1 VSPRPYQL
9 GRRAEAAE
17 STRRRIVEAAAALH
31 AEQGLIA
38 TTYKDVADRA
48 EVGVGTVYFHFP
60 ESSELFAACG
70 HLVRERAAMPTPDL
84 FDNVDLGERVG
95 VMVGELFAAY
105 ARHPSYPHA
114 RCAAATV
121 PIVAAMLARRDE
133 AIRAVI
139 AAALPG
145 ASRST
150 INLVEALT
158 CYEVWLSLTRR
169 VSTKTAAKQVAAAVS
184 AAVSVDQ
191 ASVSITQD

>member
-9 GRRAEAAE
+9 GRRAEAAA

-31 AEQGLIA
+31 AEQGLIE

-60 ESSELFAACG
+60 ESSDLFAACG
-70 HLVRERAAMPTPDL
+70 HVVRERTAMPTPDV
-84 FDNVDLGERVG
+84 FDNVDGGARVG
-95 VMVGELFAAY
+95 VLVGELFAAY
-105 ARHPSYPHA
+105 SRHPSYPHA
-114 RCAAATV
+114 RYAAASV
-121 PIVAAMLARRDE
+121 PIVAAMLAKRDE
-133 AIRAVI
+133 AIRALI

-145 ASRST
+145 ANRST

-158 CYEVWLSLTRR
+158 CYEVWQSLTRR

-184 AAVSVDQ
+184 AAVSVDAED
-191 ASVSITQD
+191 ASRGSG